1 MRHLFFRDLGWKIFS
16 LLLATALWFI
26 ANRILHE
33 RETPATDTGSSSI
46 TFGSLPVKIVCASA
60 DVHEFRAMPASV
72 KVTVVGPPT
81 VMGALAADDLH
92 ATVTLAGAGL
102 VQGTMMRVD
111 ISLPPNV
118 SVSNIEPN
126 RVLVTLPPKEKSP

>member
-1 MRHLFFRDLGWKIFS
+1 MRDFFFKDLGWKIFS
-16 LLLATALWFI
+16 LLLAAALWFI

-33 RETPATDTGSSSI
+33 HETPAAETGSSSI

-60 DVHEFRAMPASV
+60 DVHEFRATPSMV
-72 KVTVVGPPT
+72 KVTVVGPPS

-102 VQGTMMRVD
+102 IQGTMLRVD
-111 ISLPPNV
+111 IAVPPNV
-118 SVSNIEPN
+118 AVSNIEPN
-126 RVLVTLPPKEKSP
+126 RVLVTLPPKEKQP